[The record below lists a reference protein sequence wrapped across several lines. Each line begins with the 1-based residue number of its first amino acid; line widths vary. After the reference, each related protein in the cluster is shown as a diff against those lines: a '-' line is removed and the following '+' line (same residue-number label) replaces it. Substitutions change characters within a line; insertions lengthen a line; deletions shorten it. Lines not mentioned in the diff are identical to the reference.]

1 MYISRIRLKQLVED
15 MQLRGKMSDELA
27 TILTKIISGLA
38 ARQRF
43 ECDLDDRI
51 NDFLILVFEKINK
64 LDASQNIFSYLTTMA
79 YNVLRKS
86 YRDMQNA
93 ERLRQKYETHIIQ
106 KNKF

>member
-1 MYISRIRLKQLVED
+1 MYISKIRLRELVED
-15 MQLRGKMSDELA
+15 MQSSGKMSDELA
-27 TILTKIISGLA
+27 EILTKIISGLA

-43 ECDLDDRI
+43 ECDLQDRV
-51 NDFLILVFEKINK
+51 NDFLILVYEKIYK

-93 ERLRQKYETHIIQ
+93 ERLRQKYESH
-106 KNKF
+106 KS